1 MKTKS
6 TSKSAFFNLRVL
18 IASVFCVIGV
28 FIALGGARVYS
39 AQSKAQQT
47 TAAGGPKVV
56 RMIGPVVM
64 NDLRSLP
71 YIPATGREE
80 GPRLTRYPFPLSGR
94 PGKSDTSAFTHSQS
108 LMEKI
113 LTPIPNM
120 PPPLLTFPGTDRV
133 GSGCNCRP
141 PDTNGDVGPNHYV
154 QTVNIGF
161 RVFDKSGNPL
171 TPFTTYN
178 SFFAPWAPAIPVAIT
193 KMAVTPSF
201 SLTRLLIA
209 GAAQRVGKS
218 AVLPSNVCASRRFLP
233 SSAEKAIH
241 PVKSV
246 PLTLQR
252 FTHAS
257 RFFIEHSYCPLVQRL
272 CVLV

>member
-1 MKTKS
+1 M
-6 TSKSAFFNLRVL
+6 
-18 IASVFCVIGV
+18 
-28 FIALGGARVYS
+28 FIALSGARLYS
-39 AQSKAQQT
+39 APANAQPTGNAPDQ
-47 TAAGGPKVV
+47 PKVV
-56 RMIGPVVM
+56 RMVGPVVM
-64 NDLRSLP
+64 NELRSLP
-71 YIPATGREE
+71 YIPPTPRAEE
-80 GPRLTRYPFPLSGR
+80 ERRLTRYPFPLSGR
-94 PGKSDTSAFTHSQS
+94 PGKSGTSFLPHVQS
-108 LMEKI
+108 LLNQI
-113 LTPIPNM
+113 LTPTPNM
-120 PPPLLTFPGTDRV
+120 PPPLLTFLGTDRV
-133 GSGCNCRP
+133 TSGCNCRP